1 MKVRDRE
8 TDIFS
13 LAFLDIISC
22 AFGAVVLLLII
33 SRPDMT
39 TEGGASES
47 MDLLRKIYRSEAEN
61 VQISELNE
69 QEKLNLEGNKNRNRA
84 LADQI
89 EDVQQST
96 KDEKFKSSQLAK
108 DRAAIEQKKKMLEKL
123 AQLKET
129 TPDPEPTE
137 EVGGIAVDSDYV
149 IFVIDTSGSMRDK
162 WTRVQRVIDNI
173 LSMHPKV
180 KGFQILNDNGFYL
193 KKKGGWINDTKSE
206 RSLALIQTNRWSPNS
221 NSNPYEGIVEAL
233 QAYGK
238 PGRKLAIYVFGDDFA
253 NRKYDDTA
261 AAISAFNRTSTSSKK
276 LARIHGIG
284 FAATSNSYGAVDS
297 GAYTFSVLM
306 SAVARENNG
315 TYLSLSR

>member
-1 MKVRDRE
+1 MKVRNRE

-33 SRPDMT
+33 SRPEMA

-47 MDLLRKIYRSEAEN
+47 MDLLRQIYSSEAEN
-61 VQISELNE
+61 IQIAELNE
-69 QEKLNLEGNKNRNRA
+69 QEKLNLEGNKNRNNA

-89 EDVQQST
+89 EDIQQST
-96 KDEKFKSSQLAK
+96 RNEAFKSSQLAQS
-108 DRAAIEQKKKMLEKL
+108 RAAIEQKKKMIEKL
-123 AQLKET
+123 AQLQET

-162 WTRVQRVIDNI
+162 WGRVKSVIDNV
-173 LSMHPKV
+173 LTMHPKV
-180 KGFQILNDNGFYL
+180 RGFQILNDNGFYL
-193 KKKGGWINDTKSE
+193 KKKGGWINDTKGE
-206 RSLALIQTNRWSPNS
+206 RSLALIQTNRWSPSS

-233 QAYGK
+233 RAYGK
-238 PGRKLAIYVFGDDFA
+238 PGRKLAIYVFGDDFSS
-253 NRKYDDTA
+253 RRYDDTA
-261 AAISAFNRTSTSSKK
+261 AAISALNRTSATGKK

-284 FAATSNSYGAVDS
+284 FATTSNNYGTVDG

-306 SAVARENNG
+306 SAVARENEG